1 MNKGFTLIEIIIF
14 IVVFSIGVMG
24 IMMLFFNTLGKT
36 SDPLVRLQGIQTAQA
51 VMEHISLKKFD
62 EDTSKGGGAVSPVDN
77 ISIGNDGEA
86 LSDYDDIDDFVD
98 SCGSKKSYTPQ
109 ELDKKLKGNY
119 KISIKIEYIEYDSL
133 GASKT
138 IVGTCNTSGA
148 GYIDN
153 KKYKLITVNLI
164 NKSINETYTIKRLK
178 GNF

>member
-1 MNKGFTLIEIIIF
+1 
-14 IVVFSIGVMG
+14 MG

-109 ELDKKLKGNY
+109 QFDLDGNY
-119 KISIKIEYIEYDSL
+119 EISIKIEYIEYDSL
-133 GASKT
+133 DTSNT
-138 IVGTCNTSGA
+138 IVGTCNTSLPS
-148 GYIDN
+148 N

-164 NKSINETYTIKRLK
+164 NKSIDETYTLKRLK

>member
-51 VMEHISLKKFD
+51 IMESISLKKFD
-62 EDTSKGGGAVSPVDN
+62 EDTLKGGGATPLDN
-77 ISIGNDGEA
+77 VSIGNDGEA

-98 SCGSKKSYTPQ
+98 LCGSKKSYTPQ
-109 ELDKKLKGNY
+109 ELDKKLDGNY
-119 KISIKIEYIEYDSL
+119 KISIKVEYAKIDTSN
-133 GASKT
+133 T

-148 GYIDN
+148 GNIDN
-153 KKYKLITVNLI
+153 KNYKLITVNLI
-164 NKSINETYTIKRLK
+164 NKSIDETYTLKRLK